1 MPVIEFANFVSHC
14 FRPMK
19 SRSAKARRKTG
30 IGAAYLLKLTLLATG
45 LMILNSFLMGKFV
58 EANIG
63 SFPMFFQD
71 VRVYQF
77 AQVVLPF
84 LLVLLQFRVYDWIRD
99 RYFPVTDLPDASS

>member
-1 MPVIEFANFVSHC
+1 MNSH
-14 FRPMK
+14 
-19 SRSAKARRKTG
+19 SVKARHKTG

-45 LMILNSFLMGKFV
+45 LMILNSFMMGKFV

-84 LLVLLQFRVYDWIRD
+84 MLVLLQFRIYDWIRD
-99 RYFPVTDLPDASS
+99 TFFPLTDLPDKETS